1 MGRTQGDNPL
11 REPFPFAVMVA
22 CVIAGFLALDR
33 FATADEQLLLGAA
46 TWLIL
51 IASCASLDRE
61 DRARAVLVVLV
72 ASCAEVIGSIFLG
85 AYTYRLE
92 NLPAFVPPGHG
103 LVFLAGL
110 GISRSEPVRRHRRVF
125 LWAVIGSIAAWGLA
139 GLVLLG
145 RTDALGAITGAAL
158 IYVLLRGQRATLYA
172 GVFLMVGF
180 LEIYGTSIGAWHW
193 AATAPDTP
201 LPTGNPPSGIAGVY
215 VLFDITA
222 IALAPRL
229 LETFDRLRLPAY
241 TSPPSRRSY
250 VSRTISRLPSA
261 ISAQHPAEERG
272 GGASGPR
279 DALQLDR
286 RSLVTGAARTVVR

>member
-1 MGRTQGDNPL
+1 VARSMGRGADKHALSAPL
-11 REPFPFAVMVA
+11 PFAAMVL
-22 CVIAGFLALDR
+22 CVIASFLALDH
-33 FATADEQLLLGAA
+33 FASPGQQLMLGAA

-51 IASCASLDRE
+51 IAACASLGPE
-61 DRARAVLVVLV
+61 DRVRALLVVAV
-72 ASCAEVIGSIFLG
+72 ATCAEVLGSIVLG

-110 GISRSEPVRRHRRVF
+110 RISQSKPVRRHARAF
-125 LWAVIGSIAAWGLA
+125 LAAVIAIVAAWGLA

-145 RTDALGAITGAAL
+145 RTDVLGAITGALL
-158 IYVLLRGQRATLYA
+158 IYVLLRGRAPTLYA
-172 GVFLMVGF
+172 GVFLIVGF

-215 VLFDITA
+215 VLFDVAA

-229 LETFDRLRLPAY
+229 LGF
-241 TSPPSRRSY
+241 
-250 VSRTISRLPSA
+250 
-261 ISAQHPAEERG
+261 
-272 GGASGPR
+272 
-279 DALQLDR
+279 LDR
-286 RSLVTGAARTVVR
+286 RRLLPA